1 LGDGGIHLQSLAKG
15 VMTMKRRVQIN
26 NKNMYDRLISYNKD
40 LATTDIACVVE
51 LLTRETQTILKHIEL
66 AEGADIY
73 TELRCRDVQ
82 KETDFKN
89 CANCIQQFLN
99 EEV

>member
-1 LGDGGIHLQSLAKG
+1 
-15 VMTMKRRVQIN
+15 MKRRQQIN
-26 NKNMYDRLISYNKD
+26 NKNLYDRLISYNKD

-73 TELRCRDVQ
+73 TEFRCRDVQ
-82 KETDFKN
+82 KKANFKN
-89 CANCIQQFLN
+89 CEKCIQQFLN